1 VDPAVIIGVAPR
13 ILMVPPVMIVGP
25 RVRIRHA
32 EVEIEARRDVPG
44 MMTMMMA
51 PAPVIVAR
59 IVPVGDADS

>member
-1 VDPAVIIGVAPR
+1 
-13 ILMVPPVMIVGP
+13 MIVGP